1 VATFLITGP
10 SVLAHQSAA
19 SAKPKLGGTLSIRI
33 SGQPDCMDPAKLNS
47 GNGYSL
53 ANWIFDTLLAT
64 TPAHPHIIPYLAQS
78 YTVAKSGTT
87 ITFHLRHDVKFSDG
101 HPLTSADVKA
111 SFDRILDPATK
122 SPIANGLLNS
132 ISSVMTPDKY
142 TAVLHLSTPSRPL
155 LNNLTSVYG
164 GIIEKSSIAAAGTS
178 SCTRG
183 LIGSG
188 PFKLE
193 SASPD
198 LTSVTEV
205 RNKYH
210 TFGPKYSLNKGPA
223 YLGGVHFQSITSDTT
238 AVSALLAGQLDVA
251 DMPADQ
257 LPRVQGNSSVKL
269 VKTARQGSYFM
280 LFNDSHAPF
289 TNQKV
294 RVAVA
299 QAINRAAI
307 ITGVAG
313 GLGKPAY
320 TPVPPGAFAFDTKAK
335 TYAPKFNQ
343 SAARKAIAAAG
354 ATGPY
359 SLVVGNDPTDQQLAL
374 LLQAQ
379 LAAVGM
385 RITINAVD
393 QAGYVAALFSGH
405 FDITTIDAY
414 YNDPDLLYIFYNSS
428 QAGNGLDF
436 THFTSAKLD
445 KLTLDGR
452 QTLNLKKAKADYL
465 AAQKLIVT
473 QALSIQLYT
482 PFGITGLRSRVQGYK
497 IYPGGIS
504 GLVNIQDV
512 WLK

>member
-19 SAKPKLGGTLSIRI
+19 SAKPKLGGTLSIRVP
-33 SGQPDCMDPAKLNS
+33 GQPDCMDPAKLS
-47 GNGYSL
+47 SSNGGML
-53 ANWIFDTLLAT
+53 ANYVFDPLLTRTPTLR
-64 TPAHPHIIPYLAQS
+64 IIPYLAQS

-101 HPLTSADVKA
+101 HPVTSADVKA

-122 SPIANGLLNS
+122 SPIAKGLLSS
-132 ISSVMTPDKY
+132 ISSVTTPDKY
-142 TAVLHLSTPSRPL
+142 TAVLHLSASSRPL
-155 LNNLTSVYG
+155 LNNLTTVYG
-164 GIIEKSSIAAAGTS
+164 GIIEKRSIDAAGAS
-178 SCTRG
+178 SCTGG

-198 LTSVTEV
+198 LSTVKEV

-210 TFGPKYSLNKGPA
+210 TFGPKFALNKGPA
-223 YLGGVHFQSITSDTT
+223 YLGGVSFQAVTSDTT
-238 AVSALLAGQLDVA
+238 AVSALLSGQLDVA
-251 DMPADQ
+251 TLPADQ

-269 VKTARQGSYFM
+269 IKTPVQGTAFM
-280 LFNDSHAPF
+280 LFNASHAPF
-289 TNQKV
+289 THQKV

-307 ITGVAG
+307 IAGAAG

-320 TPVPPGAFAFDTKAK
+320 SPVPPGAFAYDNKIK
-335 TYAPKFNQ
+335 TYLPKFNQ

-359 SLVVGNDPTDQQLAL
+359 SLLVGNSPTGQQIGL

-385 RITINAVD
+385 KITINAVSVPD
-393 QAGYVAALFSGH
+393 LLAGLHSGA
-405 FDITTIDAY
+405 FDMTVFNIN
-414 YNDPDLLYIFYNSS
+414 YNDPDVLYLLYNSS
-428 QAGNGLDF
+428 QAAGGINFGR
-436 THFTSAKLD
+436 FTSAKLD

-473 QALSIQLYT
+473 QALCVQLYSPVT
-482 PFGITGLRSRVQGYK
+482 VTGLRSRVQGYK
-497 IYPGGIS
+497 IYPGG
-504 GLVNIQDV
+504 GVVIQDA